1 LVTYRYFLITITI
14 FALYQMFFSYL
25 IRPYYFR
32 ILSAK
37 NTAIDVIPEVS
48 FEVVYLL
55 IIILGLALAPQVGI
69 TPYLLWGII
78 LIVYGLAVKNSR
90 HSFFLASALLFKMH
104 RELSIEKQ
112 LNYQTNIIFI
122 SCLGSGFIFI
132 ILALSL

>member
-1 LVTYRYFLITITI
+1 LITYRYFLISITI
-14 FALYQMFFSYL
+14 FALYQLLFSYL

-48 FEVVYLL
+48 FEVFYLL
-55 IIILGLALAPQVGI
+55 IIILGLALAPVVGI
-69 TPYLLWGII
+69 TPYLLWGVI

-112 LNYQTNIIFI
+112 LSYQTNIIFI
-122 SCLGSGFIFI
+122 ACLGSGLTFFI
-132 ILALSL
+132 LGLSL